1 MELASFLAGQ
11 RWSDHPACTH
21 PLLAALARQ
30 VNDRTGD
37 AGRQRLAGLIPSVIG
52 LTSDDPR
59 LDVLI
64 AGRCARTALPVVCAE
79 RQRVMAVAILTGER
93 VLAGLDGRPAGSLS
107 AGSLS
112 VGSRQA
118 LDRAPAAARWAR
130 QFIGEVGPSAAA
142 FRRHAAPSIVR
153 CAVEGIAQACIPD
166 PEQLLH
172 DLLADTIDE
181 CAAFLHPTQPATTP
195 NRHPAAVMPASS
207 RPG

>member
-1 MELASFLAGQ
+1 MEVRRAVGGAHWRGWARRCVRGLVMAGERVGLPELMPVLSRGRHRSPRRGACFMELASFLAGQ

-52 LTSDDPR
+52 LTGDDPR

-64 AGRCARTALPVVCAE
+64 AGRCARTA
-79 RQRVMAVAILTGER
+79 MAVAILTGER

-130 QFIGEVGPSAAA
+130 QFI
-142 FRRHAAPSIVR
+142 
-153 CAVEGIAQACIPD
+153 
-166 PEQLLH
+166 
-172 DLLADTIDE
+172 
-181 CAAFLHPTQPATTP
+181 
-195 NRHPAAVMPASS
+195 
-207 RPG
+207 